1 MGTTPTYALPY
12 PELTDTA
19 DVPRDVKALAD
30 KVDGL
35 LQPKLVTALPGAP
48 VDGQE
53 IYYQSAA
60 MATDGIAW
68 HLRYRA
74 ASASAYKWELVGG
87 APLVNEV
94 LSSEALAGWVS
105 SAAFSGISAND
116 PNVTVPL
123 AGDYEATTVVSLS
136 LNAAGATFALGVKV
150 GATEPIANTNS
161 TNGYAATASTWVPLA
176 HMRRLT
182 GVAAAVKIQQ
192 RYVQNSG
199 STGTL
204 TRIGAHL
211 AVTPIRVG

>member
-60 MATDGIAW
+60 MATDGMAW

-74 ASASAYKWELVGG
+74 ASASAYKWEMLGG
-87 APLVNEV
+87 PPLINEV
-94 LSSEALAGWVS
+94 LITESLAGWVPS
-105 SAAFSGISAND
+105 VTFSGISAND

-123 AGDYEATTVVSLS
+123 AGDYEANTVVSL
-136 LNAAGATFALGVKV
+136 NVTAAGATLAVGLKV

-161 TNGYAATASTWVPLA
+161 TNAYQATSGGWASLA
-176 HMRRLT
+176 HMRRLM
-182 GVAAAVKIQQ
+182 GIAAATKIQQ
-192 RYVQNSG
+192 RYVQNSAA
-199 STGTL
+199 TATM

-211 AVTPIRVG
+211 ALTPIRVG